1 MSDRSLQSGYY
12 NTITYLAELL
22 DEVLVQLKL
31 ARGGAP
37 SSEIEKVA
45 KMLEAAASEERRD
58 LSTAFLRLIL
68 RDGLGEQQQTWQELS
83 VRLGKGEC
91 DEHDVETIERI
102 AEVVDT
108 ERASAFRK
116 MRGYVL
122 GVRAERQAR
131 SESVLLPDGAASG

>member
-1 MSDRSLQSGYY
+1 MSGRSLQSGYY
-12 NTITYLAELL
+12 NTISYLAELL
-22 DEVLVQLKL
+22 DEALVQLKL

-68 RDGLGEQQQTWQELS
+68 RDGLGEQQQTWKELS

-91 DEHDVETIERI
+91 DEHDVETMERI

-116 MRGYVL
+116 MRGY
-122 GVRAERQAR
+122 
-131 SESVLLPDGAASG
+131 

>member
-1 MSDRSLQSGYY
+1 MSDRSLQSGYHSR
-12 NTITYLAELL
+12 ITYLAELL

-31 ARGGAP
+31 ARSAAP

-45 KMLEAAASEERRD
+45 KMLEAASEERRD

-68 RDGLGEQQQTWQELS
+68 RDELGEQQQTWQELS

-91 DEHDVETIERI
+91 DEQDVETMERI

-116 MRGYVL
+116 MRGY
-122 GVRAERQAR
+122 
-131 SESVLLPDGAASG
+131 

>member
-45 KMLEAAASEERRD
+45 KMLEAAASEEHRD

-68 RDGLGEQQQTWQELS
+68 RDELGEQQQAWQELS

-91 DEHDVETIERI
+91 DEHDVETMERI

-116 MRGYVL
+116 MRGY
-122 GVRAERQAR
+122 
-131 SESVLLPDGAASG
+131 

>member
-22 DEVLVQLKL
+22 DEASVQVKL
-31 ARGGAP
+31 ARGGEP
-37 SSEIEKVA
+37 SSEVEKVA

-68 RDGLGEQQQTWQELS
+68 RYELGEQQQTWQELS

-91 DEHDVETIERI
+91 DEHDVETMERI

-116 MRGYVL
+116 MRRY
-122 GVRAERQAR
+122 
-131 SESVLLPDGAASG
+131 

>member
-12 NTITYLAELL
+12 NTISYLAELL
-22 DEVLVQLKL
+22 DEALVQLKL
-31 ARGGAP
+31 ARGGTP

-45 KMLEAAASEERRD
+45 KMLEAAASEEHRD

-91 DEHDVETIERI
+91 DKHDVETMERI

-108 ERASAFRK
+108 ERASAIRK
-116 MRGYVL
+116 MRGY
-122 GVRAERQAR
+122 
-131 SESVLLPDGAASG
+131 

>member
-12 NTITYLAELL
+12 STITYLAELL

-31 ARGGAP
+31 AQGGAP

-45 KMLEAAASEERRD
+45 KMLEAAASEEHRD
-58 LSTAFLRLIL
+58 LSAAFLRLIL

-91 DEHDVETIERI
+91 DEQDVETMEQI

-116 MRGYVL
+116 MRGY
-122 GVRAERQAR
+122 
-131 SESVLLPDGAASG
+131 

>member
-12 NTITYLAELL
+12 NTISYLAELL
-22 DEVLVQLKL
+22 DEALVQLKL
-31 ARGGAP
+31 SRGGAP

-68 RDGLGEQQQTWQELS
+68 RDGLGEQQQTWKELS

-91 DEHDVETIERI
+91 DEHDVETMERI

-108 ERASAFRK
+108 ERASAIRK
-116 MRGYVL
+116 MRGT
-122 GVRAERQAR
+122 
-131 SESVLLPDGAASG
+131 

>member
-12 NTITYLAELL
+12 NTITYLSELL
-22 DEVLVQLKL
+22 DEALVQLKL
-31 ARGGAP
+31 ARGGGGGAP

-45 KMLEAAASEERRD
+45 RMLEAAASEERRD

-68 RDGLGEQQQTWQELS
+68 RDQLGEQQQAWQELS

-91 DEHDVETIERI
+91 DEHDVETMERI

-116 MRGYVL
+116 MRGY
-122 GVRAERQAR
+122 
-131 SESVLLPDGAASG
+131 

>member
-12 NTITYLAELL
+12 STITYLAELL

-31 ARGGAP
+31 VRGGGDGAP

-45 KMLEAAASEERRD
+45 KMLEAAASEEHRD

-68 RDGLGEQQQTWQELS
+68 RDELGEQQQTWQELS

-91 DEHDVETIERI
+91 DEQDVETMERI

-116 MRGYVL
+116 MRGY
-122 GVRAERQAR
+122 
-131 SESVLLPDGAASG
+131 

>member
-31 ARGGAP
+31 ARGGTP
-37 SSEIEKVA
+37 SSEIKKVA

-58 LSTAFLRLIL
+58 ISTAFLRLIL
-68 RDGLGEQQQTWQELS
+68 RDELGEQQQTWQELS

-91 DEHDVETIERI
+91 DEQDVETMEQI
-102 AEVVDT
+102 AEVVDA

-116 MRGYVL
+116 MKGY
-122 GVRAERQAR
+122 
-131 SESVLLPDGAASG
+131 

>member
-12 NTITYLAELL
+12 STITYLAELL
-22 DEVLVQLKL
+22 DEALVQLKL
-31 ARGGAP
+31 ARGGTP
-37 SSEIEKVA
+37 SSAIEKVA
-45 KMLEAAASEERRD
+45 RMLEAVTSEEHRD

-68 RDGLGEQQQTWQELS
+68 RDELGEQQQTWQELS

-91 DEHDVETIERI
+91 GEQDVKTMERI

-116 MRGYVL
+116 MRGY
-122 GVRAERQAR
+122 
-131 SESVLLPDGAASG
+131 

>member
-22 DEVLVQLKL
+22 DEALVQLKL
-31 ARGGAP
+31 ARGGGGGTP

-68 RDGLGEQQQTWQELS
+68 RDELGEQQQTWQELS

-91 DEHDVETIERI
+91 DEHDVETMERI

-116 MRGYVL
+116 MRGY
-122 GVRAERQAR
+122 
-131 SESVLLPDGAASG
+131 

>member
-12 NTITYLAELL
+12 STITYLAELL
-22 DEVLVQLKL
+22 DEALVQVKL
-31 ARGGAP
+31 ARDDAP

-45 KMLEAAASEERRD
+45 KMLKAAASEEHHD

-68 RDGLGEQQQTWQELS
+68 RDELGEQQQTWQELS

-91 DEHDVETIERI
+91 DEHDVETMERI

-116 MRGYVL
+116 MRRY
-122 GVRAERQAR
+122 
-131 SESVLLPDGAASG
+131 

>member
-22 DEVLVQLKL
+22 DEALVQVKL

-68 RDGLGEQQQTWQELS
+68 RDGLGEQQQTWKELS

-91 DEHDVETIERI
+91 DEHDVETMERI

-116 MRGYVL
+116 MRGYL
-122 GVRAERQAR
+122 EAFR
-131 SESVLLPDGAASG
+131 SGG

>member
-12 NTITYLAELL
+12 NTISYLAELL
-22 DEVLVQLKL
+22 DEALVQLKL
-31 ARGGAP
+31 ARGGGP

-45 KMLEAAASEERRD
+45 KMLEAAADEERRD

-68 RDGLGEQQQTWQELS
+68 RDELGEQQQAWQELS
-83 VRLGKGEC
+83 VRLEKGMC
-91 DEHDVETIERI
+91 DDQDVETMERI

-116 MRGYVL
+116 MRGF
-122 GVRAERQAR
+122 
-131 SESVLLPDGAASG
+131 

>member
-1 MSDRSLQSGYY
+1 MSDRSLQLGYY
-12 NTITYLAELL
+12 NTISYLAELL
-22 DEVLVQLKL
+22 DEALVQLKL

-37 SSEIEKVA
+37 SSSEIEKVA

-68 RDGLGEQQQTWQELS
+68 RDGLGEQQQTWKELS

-91 DEHDVETIERI
+91 DEHDVETMERI

-108 ERASAFRK
+108 ERAAAFRK
-116 MRGYVL
+116 MRGT
-122 GVRAERQAR
+122 
-131 SESVLLPDGAASG
+131 

>member
-12 NTITYLAELL
+12 NTISYLAELL
-22 DEVLVQLKL
+22 DEALVQLKL
-31 ARGGAP
+31 ARGEAP

-45 KMLEAAASEERRD
+45 KMLEAAADEERRD

-68 RDGLGEQQQTWQELS
+68 RGELGEQQQAWQELS
-83 VRLGKGEC
+83 VRLGKGMC
-91 DEHDVETIERI
+91 DEHDVETMERI

-116 MRGYVL
+116 MRGF
-122 GVRAERQAR
+122 
-131 SESVLLPDGAASG
+131 

>member
-1 MSDRSLQSGYY
+1 MSDRSLQSGYHSR
-12 NTITYLAELL
+12 ITYLAELL

-31 ARGGAP
+31 ARGGAS

-45 KMLEAAASEERRD
+45 KMLEAAANEKRRD

-68 RDGLGEQQQTWQELS
+68 RDELGEQQQTWQELS

-91 DEHDVETIERI
+91 DEHDVETMERI

-116 MRGYVL
+116 MRGY
-122 GVRAERQAR
+122 
-131 SESVLLPDGAASG
+131 